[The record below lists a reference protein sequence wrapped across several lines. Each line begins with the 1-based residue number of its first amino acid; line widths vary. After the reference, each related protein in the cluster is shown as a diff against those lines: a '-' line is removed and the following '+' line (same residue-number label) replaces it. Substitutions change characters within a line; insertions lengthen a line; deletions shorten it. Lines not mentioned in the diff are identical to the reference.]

1 MAVSPAIR
9 NFKIQRASDFTE
21 EYVLSTT
28 QTDGSELA
36 MDLVGY
42 SIDAEAWD
50 YDRECKYA
58 DFSVTSTA
66 DNRAVGKFFLTL
78 TDEQTLN
85 FPDELYVNSYSLKS
99 CLVKHFGHQKRNRN
113 VTQFSVLGC

>member
-1 MAVSPAIR
+1 MAVTPAIR

-36 MDLVGY
+36 MDLAGY
-42 SIDAEAWD
+42 GIEAEAWD

-58 DFSVTSTA
+58 DFTVTSTA
-66 DNRAVGKFFLTL
+66 DNRKDGKFFLTL
-78 TDEQTLN
+78 TDEQTVN
-85 FPDELYVNSYSLKS
+85 FPNELYYDVMLTNTDGLKEYY
-99 CLVKHFGHQKRNRN
+99 VKGKITVEPTSTR
-113 VTQFSVLGC
+113 

>member
-1 MAVSPAIR
+1 MAVIPAIR
-9 NFKIQRASDFTE
+9 NFKIQRASDWTE
-21 EYVLSTT
+21 EYELSST

-36 MDLVGY
+36 MDLAGFG
-42 SIDAEAWD
+42 IEAEAWD

-58 DFSVTSTA
+58 DFTVTATA

-85 FPDELYVNSYSLKS
+85 FPDELYYDVMLTNTSGLKEYY
-99 CLVKHFGHQKRNRN
+99 VKGKITVEPTSTR
-113 VTQFSVLGC
+113 

>member
-9 NFKIQRASDFTE
+9 NFKIQRASYFTE

-58 DFSVTSTA
+58 DFGVTATSE
-66 DNRAVGKFFLTL
+66 NKLVGKFFLTL

-85 FPDELYVNSYSLKS
+85 FPDELYYDVMLTNTNGLKEYYVEGKITVSQSYT
-99 CLVKHFGHQKRNRN
+99 R
-113 VTQFSVLGC
+113 

>member
-1 MAVSPAIR
+1 MAVTPAIR

-21 EYVLSTT
+21 EYVLSST

-36 MDLVGY
+36 MDLAGFG
-42 SIDAEAWD
+42 IEAEAWD

-58 DFSVTSTA
+58 DFTVTSTA

-85 FPDELYVNSYSLKS
+85 FPDELYYDVMLTNTSGLKEYY
-99 CLVKHFGHQKRNRN
+99 VKGKITVEPTSTR
-113 VTQFSVLGC
+113 

>member
-21 EYVLSTT
+21 EYVLSST

-36 MDLVGY
+36 MDLAGFG
-42 SIDAEAWD
+42 IEAEAWD

-66 DNRAVGKFFLTL
+66 DNRAIGKFFLTL

-85 FPDELYVNSYSLKS
+85 FPDELYYDVMLTNTDGLKEYY
-99 CLVKHFGHQKRNRN
+99 VKGKITVEPTSTR
-113 VTQFSVLGC
+113 